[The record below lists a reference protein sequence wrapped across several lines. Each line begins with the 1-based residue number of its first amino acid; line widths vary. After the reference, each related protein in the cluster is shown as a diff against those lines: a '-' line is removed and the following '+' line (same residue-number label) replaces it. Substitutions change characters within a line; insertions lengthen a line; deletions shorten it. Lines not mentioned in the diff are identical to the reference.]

1 MFGSCFTDIFFKF
14 LSLLIPEWRQFKWF
28 KLNWHVINQG
38 WFLSLFKGFVK
49 YMYGIWTKLCSY
61 YKIQHLFYWAL
72 WVYPILAFRFS
83 VNIFTVCFC
92 TCTCRFSCTQ
102 MMFIYMYRVYIF
114 ILLFTLILQLPWR
127 KLRSFKEL
135 SSLLHIPL
143 YVSIYLK
150 LKIHYLICFSVYI
163 FGTVLILLLLVVD
176 VLFLM
181 FYFSQLYLL

>member
-1 MFGSCFTDIFFKF
+1 MGKKKYCAIYIQTKRYCLFGSCFTDIFFKF

-38 WFLSLFKGFVK
+38 WYLSLFKGFVK

-92 TCTCRFSCTQ
+92 ILNIHVHVDLVVRKWCSFTCTGFIFSFCC
-102 MMFIYMYRVYIF
+102 
-114 ILLFTLILQLPWR
+114 LL
-127 KLRSFKEL
+127 
-135 SSLLHIPL
+135 
-143 YVSIYLK
+143 
-150 LKIHYLICFSVYI
+150 
-163 FGTVLILLLLVVD
+163 
-176 VLFLM
+176 
-181 FYFSQLYLL
+181 